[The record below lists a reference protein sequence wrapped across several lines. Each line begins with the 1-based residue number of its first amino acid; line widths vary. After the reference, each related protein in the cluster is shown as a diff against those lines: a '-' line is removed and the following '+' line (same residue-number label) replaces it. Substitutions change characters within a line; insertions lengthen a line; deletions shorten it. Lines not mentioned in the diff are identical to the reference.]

1 MEPSALR
8 TLTTTLLCVLFFAH
22 IRATTPSPTFNVE
35 EIKPRLETMECI
47 VKPRYTPEVERYIKN
62 YLGRSKR
69 SAATV
74 MGRAA
79 IFFPIFE
86 KYLEEHNLPKDLKY
100 LAIVESA
107 LNPKAMSPV
116 GAGGLWQ
123 FMKGTGQLYG
133 LTINREVDE
142 RSCPHSS
149 TEAAMKYLAKQYER
163 FGSWEMALAAYNCG
177 AGTILRAQKRARTND
192 YWKLARYLPRE
203 TRNFVPAFI
212 GVAYIVN
219 YYDLYD
225 VEPAYPSLDMQ
236 LIEAT
241 RVYPKITFKTIA
253 AVTGIPIDIVRQLNP
268 HFKRSYVP
276 ESPGGH
282 YVILPKRVMPSFKD
296 YLGML
301 RPDDGSED
309 KIPALPEIIDTA
321 TYFACDY
328 YFKSSYKVIKGDK
341 FDDLAKL
348 FGCSE
353 YSLKIWSHLTG
364 GQLTEGQELTVWF
377 PKEIRHFGKEVNHV
391 KVEAPVR
398 KPVRVGNITRLP
410 SCPLTSLSTVS
421 ASPAKLSVPTA
432 LTTWGAG
439 VVATHR
445 ELAKVR
451 QKSVEKKKGSP
462 FRKLWRRIGFSK

>member
-1 MEPSALR
+1 MIPPALR
-8 TLTTTLLCVLFFAH
+8 TLITLFCVLFFAH
-22 IRATTPSPTFNVE
+22 SQATPFSSFNTD
-35 EIKPRLETMECI
+35 EIKARLEAMECI

-69 SAATV
+69 SASMV

-79 IFFPIFE
+79 VFFPIFE

-107 LNPKAMSPV
+107 LNPNAKSPV

-123 FMKGTGQLYG
+123 FMKGTGRLYG

-163 FGSWEMALAAYNCG
+163 FGSWELALAAYNCG

-225 VEPAYPSLDMQ
+225 VVPVYPSLDMQ

-241 RVYPKITFKTIA
+241 RVYPKLSFKTIT
-253 AVTGIPIDIVRQLNP
+253 AVTGIPVSIVQQLNP
-268 HFKRSYVP
+268 QFKRSYVP
-276 ESPGGH
+276 ENPGGH
-282 YVILPKRVMPSFKD
+282 YVILPKRVMPALKD
-296 YLGML
+296 YLAML
-301 RPDDGSED
+301 RPADGGEAN
-309 KIPALPEIIDTA
+309 IPALPEVIDAT
-321 TYFACDY
+321 TYFGCNY
-328 YFKSSYKVIKGDK
+328 YFKSSYQVIKGDQL
-341 FDDLAKL
+341 DDLSKL
-348 FGCSE
+348 FGCSN
-353 YSLKIWSHLTG
+353 YSLKIWNHLTSSR
-364 GQLTEGQELTVWF
+364 LIKGQELTVWF
-377 PKEIRHFGKEVNHV
+377 PKELRHFGKEVNLV
-391 KVEAPVR
+391 KVKPPLRE
-398 KPVRVGNITRLP
+398 PVRVENMVKIQVRHLQSIAAIAVPPAPMALEKWRDALMDKQEEILLDCRNKAGRRKGPTLRRL
-410 SCPLTSLSTVS
+410 C
-421 ASPAKLSVPTA
+421 
-432 LTTWGAG
+432 
-439 VVATHR
+439 
-445 ELAKVR
+445 
-451 QKSVEKKKGSP
+451 
-462 FRKLWRRIGFSK
+462 RRIGFSK